1 MRLKEIKMTAVMIF
15 ALASAL
21 AAITAAQQPNEPS
34 QQKQPGKQMM
44 MMDEMMKECRK
55 HCQETAR
62 SIDQTMKTLE
72 EANQS
77 NDPAMMRAAN
87 DQARKT
93 LTEMKNHMSMCMN
106 MMDMMEK
113 MHGKGQKK
121 Q

>member
-1 MRLKEIKMTAVMIF
+1 MRLKESKMTMIMSF
-15 ALASAL
+15 ALAVVL
-21 AAITAAQQPNEPS
+21 AALVAARQGAGPG

-44 MMDEMMKECRK
+44 TMDEMMQECRK
-55 HCQETAR
+55 HCQETAM
-62 SIDQTMKTLE
+62 SIDQTTKTLE

-77 NDPAMMRAAN
+77 NDPSRMRAAN
-87 DQARKT
+87 ERAQKA
-93 LTEMKNHMSMCMN
+93 LAEMKHHMSMCMN